1 MVQWGKK
8 GIAQMRLC
16 STDLLPYF
24 LVSTPP
30 ATYGPGGNIFGKK
43 KELLEA
49 PFSLGVFYT
58 AKYARGGRLGGVE
71 GTSPPGLCG
80 NTCTLG
86 GVLGVTG

>member
-1 MVQWGKK
+1 M
-8 GIAQMRLC
+8 C
-16 STDLLPYF
+16 SAHSLAPF
-24 LVSTPP
+24 LSDH
-30 ATYGPGGNIFGKK
+30 ASGNLRARGYVFGEK
-43 KELLEA
+43 KEILGA